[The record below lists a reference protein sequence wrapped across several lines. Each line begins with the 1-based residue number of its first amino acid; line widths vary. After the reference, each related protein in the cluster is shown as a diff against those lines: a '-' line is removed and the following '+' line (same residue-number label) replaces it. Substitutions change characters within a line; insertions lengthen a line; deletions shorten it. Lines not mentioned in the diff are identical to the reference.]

1 MTFFPYRFD
10 DPSRLL
16 LRVLGV
22 RPDRDGVRIDHEC
35 LVASFGPLS
44 VEIDLVNIKSVE
56 VSGPYAWAKVIGPRL
71 SMADHGLTFGTN
83 AERGVC
89 LQFHEP
95 VRSVVGPW
103 KHPGL
108 TLTVD
113 EPHDFVTAL
122 GASR

>member
-1 MTFFPYRFD
+1 MTLFPYRFD
-10 DPSRLL
+10 GLSRLL

-22 RPDRDGVRIDHEC
+22 RPDRDGVRIDDKC

-44 VEIDLVNIKSVE
+44 VEIDLDNIKSVE
-56 VSGPYAWAKVIGPRL
+56 
-71 SMADHGLTFGTN
+71 
-83 AERGVC
+83 VC